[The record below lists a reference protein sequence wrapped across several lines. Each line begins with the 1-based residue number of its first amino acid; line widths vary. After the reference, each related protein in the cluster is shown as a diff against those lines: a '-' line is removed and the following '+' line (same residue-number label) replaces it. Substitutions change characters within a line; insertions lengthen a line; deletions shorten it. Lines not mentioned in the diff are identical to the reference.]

1 MDEESL
7 HTVFCETEAIINSR
21 PITKASL
28 DPNDLEALTPNHLL
42 LLKTSSTLPPGVF
55 QPTDIYAH
63 RRWKQV
69 QYMSDLFWRRWIKE
83 YLPQLQERQRW
94 TGVRRNLSVG
104 DLVIIM
110 DSTAPRNSWPVGRV
124 LQTFPDRRGFVRQVR
139 IKTRSSCLDRPITK
153 LCLLQEAEAI

>member
-21 PITKASL
+21 PITKASS

-42 LLKTSSTLPPGVF
+42 LLKATPTLPPGVF
-55 QPTDIYAH
+55 QSTDIYAH

-83 YLPQLQERQRW
+83 YLPQLQECQRW
-94 TGVRRNLSVG
+94 TGVSRILSQSCRG
-104 DLVIIM
+104 RSGHHNGQHSTSKLMACGTSDTDLPI
-110 DSTAPRNSWPVGRV
+110 SK
-124 LQTFPDRRGFVRQVR
+124 R
-139 IKTRSSCLDRPITK
+139 IRSSGAR
-153 LCLLQEAEAI
+153 